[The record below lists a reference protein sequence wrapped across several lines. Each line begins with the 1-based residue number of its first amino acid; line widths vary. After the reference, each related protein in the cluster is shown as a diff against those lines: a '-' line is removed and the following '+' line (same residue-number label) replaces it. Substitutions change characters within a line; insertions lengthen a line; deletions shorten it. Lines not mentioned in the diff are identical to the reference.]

1 MLNLQPCTLLAGV
14 AELGL
19 VRRLGYSVVPQE
31 SLLMTIAQVAVT
43 LAGFCGLVIAMRTT
57 PTARWHA
64 RDTWSLAWMLGTS
77 LGALFL
83 ALLPL
88 LLESFGLS
96 KGFLWMLATMI
107 MSGAMLVFASAMAL
121 AGRLSREPVIA
132 REYAIS
138 RPSPAF

>member
-1 MLNLQPCTLLAGV
+1 M
-14 AELGL
+14 
-19 VRRLGYSVVPQE
+19 VPQE

-96 KGFLWMLATMI
+96 KGFLWTLATMI

-121 AGRLSREPVIA
+121 AGRRLTRA
-132 REYAIS
+132 GH
-138 RPSPAF
+138 RPRGPIFRLSPAFSLQVLALWSA